1 MRVPPPSGGGLQK
14 GTPLSLKSWK
24 NAALFTAAEIYP
36 PTDLD
41 NANTSVTNFDVT
53 GYGPGARFL
62 VLVTVLPNE
71 ATDTG
76 MTFKFQDTTASG
88 GADVDMPAT
97 HATTA
102 SSTPGTTSQA
112 RHVLEMSFTPQAG
125 RPWITLVGTK
135 VDVESD
141 VTVQAH
147 LIAYKNV

>member
-1 MRVPPPSGGGLQK
+1 MKNWNNAGLFS
-14 GTPLSLKSWK
+14 TL
-24 NAALFTAAEIYP
+24 EIYP

-53 GYGPGARFL
+53 GYGPNAKFL

-76 MTFKFQDTTASG
+76 MTFKLQDTTASG
-88 GADVDMPAT
+88 GADVDMPT
-97 HATTA
+97 SHATTA
-102 SSTPGTTSQA
+102 VSTAGTVSTA
-112 RHVLEMSFTPQAG
+112 RHVLELSFTPQPG

-135 VDVESD
+135 VDTDSD

-147 LIAYKNV
+147 LIAYRNV